1 VRNQI
6 INLIRQFLKSVFQH
20 IRDLF
25 EVWMA
30 AQTITDNFAIEQ
42 IKNWRQIEFLVM
54 HLERSKMCCE
64 EARQVAAVPSGDI
77 SA

>member
-1 VRNQI
+1 MQNQI

-30 AQTITDNFAIEQ
+30 TQTITDNVAIEQ

-54 HLERSKMCCE
+54 HLERSKMCYE
-64 EARQVAAVPSGDI
+64 EVRQVAAVPSGDI